1 MSSGSFES
9 FPRMDRRKHTNLAHQ
24 VLNELGR
31 RIAIGEHAPGIALP
45 PEGDLIRE
53 FGTSRTVIR
62 EAVKMLMAKG
72 LVSTR
77 PRRGTIVLPESNWNL
92 ADPDIL
98 DWLLHR
104 RNVLPLILEFVEI
117 RLAIEPVAAALAAR
131 AVDASLL
138 DGIRDGIRRMQD
150 AANGDDDPLDA
161 DIAFHVA
168 ILHATR
174 NRFFY
179 SLRYMIEV
187 ALRFSIRI
195 SNQVKGVSLASI
207 EEHERILAAI
217 SAGDAVL
224 AESRMRTLILDARAF
239 LERANELRNGT
250 DDADL
255 EARAS

>member
-1 MSSGSFES
+1 MLT
-9 FPRMDRRKHTNLAHQ
+9 RMERRKPTNLAHQ
-24 VLNELGR
+24 VLGELGR
-31 RIAIGEHAPGIALP
+31 SIATGDYPPGAALP
-45 PEGDLIRE
+45 PEEDLIRE
-53 FGTSRTVIR
+53 FGASRTVIR
-62 EAVKMLMAKG
+62 EAVKMLAAKG

-77 PRRGTIVLPESNWNL
+77 PRRGTVVLPESSWNL

-117 RLAIEPVAAALAAR
+117 RLAIEPAAAALAAR
-131 AVDASLL
+131 TADETLL
-138 DGIRDGIRRMQD
+138 EGMRAGIRRMQD

-168 ILHATR
+168 VLKGTR

-195 SNQVKGVSLASI
+195 SNQVKGVDTASI
-207 EEHERILAAI
+207 EEHERILEAIAAR
-217 SAGDAVL
+217 DAER
-224 AESRMRTLILDARAF
+224 AESLMRSLILDARAF
-239 LERANELRNGT
+239 LYQANEARNASG
-250 DDADL
+250 DAGGDVQ
-255 EARAS
+255 AS